1 MHSISQHE
9 CNENAQNKKSVKA
22 FQATMQQPS
31 RTVVHAKLEMT
42 NPDSQEELE
51 ADAVAND
58 IVQGGKIARSIFAGG
73 AGGGI
78 SVSSQM
84 EGRLN
89 SMQGGGQVM
98 SDGLR
103 NMMER
108 GFNRDFS
115 QVRLHTDS
123 EAASLSSSINAKA
136 FTHGN
141 DIYFNQGQFSPNT
154 SEGQKL
160 MAHELT
166 HVVQGGGKIGRE
178 DMDSDTCGDVKIPD
192 FDSCKAF
199 DPLNCIEKKYYH
211 EFEDVFESKCGRYI
225 DQEIDN
231 KINDYRALLMSHEQ
245 QYHNAVDTFY
255 SKLKDFDESLITFS
269 FNSLAD
275 IFGTFFG
282 VLEVFVGK
290 KGQAA
295 IEIWRGA
302 MGNSTIKEYLN
313 DTFLGEFYNKK
324 KTEDRILK
332 KSEVRE
338 EYSIKAQK
346 KIYGL
351 KILGKIVSI
360 DESKHHDNTTQNH
373 NTVAYIKKQFS
384 KEDLINYIIEERNKI
399 LQEEKGGESG
409 WLACLAQAFVTTH
422 LKMLEKNNEENEDS
436 YYNIETKLMEGND
449 TFSCVGEDHKL
460 INKVLETFFLGGTY
474 PHAITS
480 NEYKM
485 TVDALKRYNDDM
497 RKKFRKDAESDACA
511 KGNIYFDEKEFHY
524 VEDGINSYYIDWLNN
539 VMDMEKYDSIEKLPK
554 EDREFNSKIYP
565 SLYNKALKY
574 DNIYFNG
581 QKYDQPNDFYNDFLV
596 DALNAI
602 TIPNKEN
609 DGYKF
614 NKEIYDSLKKK
625 LEKKYV
631 NEYIVKNGRYVW
643 KKESNIRCPAW
654 LKILNL
660 IIKVN
665 NINIT
670 Q

>member
-1 MHSISQHE
+1 
-9 CNENAQNKKSVKA
+9 
-22 FQATMQQPS
+22 
-31 RTVVHAKLEMT
+31 
-42 NPDSQEELE
+42 
-51 ADAVAND
+51 
-58 IVQGGKIARSIFAGG
+58 
-73 AGGGI
+73 
-78 SVSSQM
+78 
-84 EGRLN
+84 
-89 SMQGGGQVM
+89 
-98 SDGLR
+98 
-103 NMMER
+103 
-108 GFNRDFS
+108 
-115 QVRLHTDS
+115 
-123 EAASLSSSINAKA
+123 
-136 FTHGN
+136 
-141 DIYFNQGQFSPNT
+141 
-154 SEGQKL
+154 
-160 MAHELT
+160 
-166 HVVQGGGKIGRE
+166 
-178 DMDSDTCGDVKIPD
+178 
-192 FDSCKAF
+192 
-199 DPLNCIEKKYYH
+199 
-211 EFEDVFESKCGRYI
+211 
-225 DQEIDN
+225 
-231 KINDYRALLMSHEQ
+231 
-245 QYHNAVDTFY
+245 
-255 SKLKDFDESLITFS
+255 
-269 FNSLAD
+269 
-275 IFGTFFG
+275 
-282 VLEVFVGK
+282 
-290 KGQAA
+290 
-295 IEIWRGA
+295 
-302 MGNSTIKEYLN
+302 
-313 DTFLGEFYNKK
+313 
-324 KTEDRILK
+324 
-332 KSEVRE
+332 
-338 EYSIKAQK
+338 
-346 KIYGL
+346 
-351 KILGKIVSI
+351 
-360 DESKHHDNTTQNH
+360 
-373 NTVAYIKKQFS
+373 
-384 KEDLINYIIEERNKI
+384 
-399 LQEEKGGESG
+399 
-409 WLACLAQAFVTTH
+409 
-422 LKMLEKNNEENEDS
+422 MLEKNNEENEDS